1 MNEFVRRYS
10 EALGETYYET
20 VHPSGLRIT
29 VCPKDLSTYYA
40 TVGVRYGSADMPAEG
55 RCPLGVAHFLEHKL
69 FEYPDGDTAD
79 RRFSLLG
86 ADSNA
91 YTSYDRTVYLA
102 SCTQNFQDVLAELLH
117 MTSSLSV
124 TEESVARERSIIAE
138 EIRMNADSPWERCY
152 AEMLRALYH
161 CHRVK
166 EEICGS
172 EASIEEITPELLEE
186 YFNAYYTPE
195 NMVLAVSGRVTPED
209 VLAVVNM
216 CMPTE
221 PERRPIPVPVSFDE
235 PREVAEGRIEI
246 EMQVAKPLFCI
257 GIKDPDVP
265 TESHA
270 LLRHDLGMT
279 VLCEMLFSR
288 SGDFYSELFESGRI
302 TPGMSYGSSAG
313 QGFGWYAL
321 TGEADD
327 PDGIF
332 ESFCA
337 YVDSLHRNGL
347 SREDFEI
354 SRRILYADYVTGFD
368 STEEIAGTL
377 CGYALDGLDPFEFL
391 AVTQEMTF
399 EDVEALFESSFRYE
413 HFAMSVVVPDAAQNQ
428 EIR

>member
-1 MNEFVRRYS
+1 MSEFVRRHS
-10 EALGETYYET
+10 DVLGETYHET
-20 VHPSGLRIT
+20 VHPSGLRIV

-40 TVGVRYGSADMPAEG
+40 TVGVRYGSADMPADG
-55 RCPLGVAHFLEHKL
+55 ACPLGVAHFLEHKL

-102 SCTQNFQDVLAELLH
+102 SCTQNFDDVLAELLH
-117 MTSSLSV
+117 MTSELSV

-152 AEMLRALYH
+152 AEMLHALYH
-161 CHRVK
+161 CHRVR

-172 EASIEEITPELLEE
+172 EESIEEITPTLLER
-186 YFNAYYTPE
+186 YFDAYYTPE
-195 NMVLAVSGRVTPED
+195 NMVLAVSGRVTPEE
-209 VLAVVNM
+209 VLAVVNA
-216 CMPTE
+216 CIPAESAHRPT
-221 PERRPIPVPVSFDE
+221 PDPLVPDE
-235 PREVAEGRIEI
+235 PGEVAEARVEI
-246 EMQVAKPLFCI
+246 AMQVEKPLFCI

-265 TESHA
+265 TDSHA
-270 LLRHDLGMT
+270 LLRHDLCMT

-288 SGDFYSELFESGRI
+288 SGEFYSELFESGRI

-313 QGFGWYAL
+313 RGFGWYAL

-337 YVDSLHRNGL
+337 YIDGLRRSGL

-354 SRRILYADYVTGFD
+354 SRRILYADFVTGFD

-391 AVTQEMTF
+391 RVTEEMTI
-399 EDVEALFESSFRYE
+399 EDVEALFGRAFRPE
-413 HFAMSVVVPDAAQNQ
+413 HYAMSVVMPDEAQNQ
-428 EIR
+428 DKE

>member
-1 MNEFVRRYS
+1 MSEFVRRYS

-265 TESHA
+265 TENHA

-337 YVDSLHRNGL
+337 YIDSLHRNGL

-399 EDVEALFESSFRYE
+399 EDVEALFESSFRSE

>member
-1 MNEFVRRYS
+1 MSEFVRRYS

-161 CHRVK
+161 RHRVK

-246 EMQVAKPLFCI
+246 GMQVAKPLFCI

-337 YVDSLHRNGL
+337 YIDSLHRNGL

-399 EDVEALFESSFRYE
+399 EDVEALFESSFRSE

>member
-1 MNEFVRRYS
+1 MSEFVRRYS

-161 CHRVK
+161 RHRVK

-354 SRRILYADYVTGFD
+354 SRRILYADFVTGFD

-399 EDVEALFESSFRYE
+399 EDVEALFESSFRSE